1 MPDFHPDLPE
11 IDDFHRLFLDSVPL
25 LDVRAP
31 VEFSQGAFPAA
42 QNQPL
47 IDDEERHRIGITY
60 KEDGQDAAVALGA
73 DLIDG
78 ATKEQRIA
86 EWQQFFQ
93 TQPMGALYCF
103 RGGMRSKI
111 TQQWLF
117 EATGHM
123 YPRIKGGYK
132 AMRRYLIAQL
142 ETAIPLIEPIVLG
155 GQTGAGKTV
164 LLRKL
169 QPILDLEHL
178 ANHRGSAFGRRAIP
192 QPTQI
197 DFENALSID
206 LLKLLHAGNRRF
218 LIEDESR
225 NIGARHL
232 SNAFFERLSSA
243 PVVVLEASLDERV
256 DITLQEYV
264 HEALAEYQKIYGE
277 NEGFDRW
284 VEYVTV
290 GQSKISKRL
299 GGERYKTAVKLLQ
312 EAIIEPRDAGTVQL
326 FREGVALLLNDYYG
340 AMYSYQLE
348 KKKDRIVFMGEKDA
362 ATDYLQQHYNIQQI
376 LK

>member
-1 MPDFHPDLPE
+1 MPDFHPDLPQ
-11 IDDFHRLFLDSVPL
+11 IDDYHQLFLDNTPL

-31 VEFSQGAFPAA
+31 LEFSQGAFPMA
-42 QNQPL
+42 QNHPL
-47 IDDEERHRIGITY
+47 IDDDERHRIGITY

-73 DLIDG
+73 DLVDG
-78 ATKEQRIA
+78 VTRAQRI
-86 EWQQFFQ
+86 EQWQQFFNRH
-93 TQPMGALYCF
+93 PKGALYCF

-123 YPRIKGGYK
+123 YPRIKSGYK
-132 AMRRYLIAQL
+132 ALRRYLIEQL
-142 ETAIPLIEPIVLG
+142 ETAIPLIQPIVLG

-164 LLRKL
+164 LLRELK
-169 QPILDLEHL
+169 PVLDLEQL

-206 LLKLLHAGNRRF
+206 LLKLLHAGNNQF
-218 LIEDESR
+218 LVEDESR

-232 SNAFFERLSSA
+232 SNAFFDRLSSA
-243 PVVVLEASLDERV
+243 PVVVLEASLEQRV
-256 DITLQEYV
+256 EITLQEYV
-264 HEALAEYQKIYGE
+264 HEALGDYQQLYGE
-277 NEGFDRW
+277 HEGFEQW

-299 GGERYKTAVKLLQ
+299 GGERYGIASKLLQ
-312 EAIIEPRDAGTVQL
+312 QAIIELRDEGKVDL
-326 FREGVALLLNDYYG
+326 FREWIALLLNDYYG

-362 ATDYLQQHYNIQQI
+362 VTDYLRQSYSMQQI
-376 LK
+376 SG